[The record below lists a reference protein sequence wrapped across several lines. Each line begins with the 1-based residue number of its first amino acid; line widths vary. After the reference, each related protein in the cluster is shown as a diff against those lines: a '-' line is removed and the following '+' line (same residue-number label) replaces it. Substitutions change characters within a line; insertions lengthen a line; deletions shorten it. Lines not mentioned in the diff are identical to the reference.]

1 MVLMQTS
8 KTFTTPGGRKVATRA
23 HKLYAVVRDDGAV
36 ATVTLRTDNLV
47 TAENFMR
54 RSRATIRPGSCITV
68 HLFRK
73 SDGALIG

>member
-1 MVLMQTS
+1 MPIS

-23 HKLYAVVRDDGAV
+23 HKLYAVVRDDGQT
-36 ATVTLRTDNLV
+36 ATVTLRTDNLS
-47 TAENFMR
+47 TAVRFVN
-54 RSRATIRPGSCITV
+54 RSRATVRPGSPITV